1 MFFSNVGTLKRMQ
14 SQIYVHKG
22 GIVKVATMR
31 AIEDPGELSGIP
43 LFLAKQNVPLEIA
56 Q

>member
-1 MFFSNVGTLKRMQ
+1 MFFSNVGTLKRDT

-22 GIVKVATMR
+22 GIVEVATMR
-31 AIEDPGELSGIP
+31 AIEDPGELSDIP
-43 LFLAKQNVPLEIA
+43 LFLAKQTVPLEIA

>member
-1 MFFSNVGTLKRMQ
+1 MYTKAEFVE
-14 SQIYVHKG
+14 
-22 GIVKVATMR
+22 VATMR